1 MQAVLLTK
9 AQTFWCDSAI
19 QKHYTVQ
26 LTGQAQKLV
35 EVGKVKHLAL
45 ATGRAHKHPGRGDQ
59 SKSEGCKSDD
69 VVVSL

>member
-26 LTGQAQKLV
+26 LTVQAQKLV
-35 EVGKVKHLAL
+35 EVGKVKHLVL
-45 ATGRAHKHPGRGDQ
+45 ATETG
-59 SKSEGCKSDD
+59 S
-69 VVVSL
+69 